1 MHHLIL
7 TKATCFNTVKLIVI
21 PNMHELK
28 IITKKGKKKK
38 KWNLQELMCQRGT
51 SVCHWIWP
59 IEIEKKI
66 LWLKLKMK
74 DMDRKLKFEFEAK
87 TMIVL
92 FSKSLIL
99 LNQIIGAY
107 VYKSQPL
114 NNRERISGSEFE
126 NRYDERRK
134 KESYT
139 IRRKRENEELKW
151 MQS

>member
-1 MHHLIL
+1 
-7 TKATCFNTVKLIVI
+7 
-21 PNMHELK
+21 
-28 IITKKGKKKK
+28 
-38 KWNLQELMCQRGT
+38 
-51 SVCHWIWP
+51 
-59 IEIEKKI
+59 
-66 LWLKLKMK
+66 MK

-126 NRYDERRK
+126 NLHKKVILFVERGK
-134 KESYT
+134 MK
-139 IRRKRENEELKW
+139 N
-151 MQS
+151 

>member
-1 MHHLIL
+1 
-7 TKATCFNTVKLIVI
+7 
-21 PNMHELK
+21 
-28 IITKKGKKKK
+28 
-38 KWNLQELMCQRGT
+38 
-51 SVCHWIWP
+51 
-59 IEIEKKI
+59 
-66 LWLKLKMK
+66 MK

-139 IRRKRENEELKW
+139 IRRKRENEELK
-151 MQS
+151 